1 MPKRQVSVPKREVC
15 VPKRQVYVPKRQQL
29 GLRGAETA
37 TFKKVPKWGVTP
49 KRVINKFFYLLTI
62 TFYFR
67 EITCYIMYESNFV
80 QINVCIHSL

>member
-37 TFKKVPKWGVTP
+37 TFKKVPKWGVT
-49 KRVINKFFYLLTI
+49 NFFTTLEET
-62 TFYFR
+62 
-67 EITCYIMYESNFV
+67 
-80 QINVCIHSL
+80 

>member
-37 TFKKVPKWGVTP
+37 TFKKVPKWGVTVWRRNNHD
-49 KRVINKFFYLLTI
+49 KK
-62 TFYFR
+62 
-67 EITCYIMYESNFV
+67 
-80 QINVCIHSL
+80 H

>member
-37 TFKKVPKWGVTP
+37 TLKKVPKWGVTH
-49 KRVINKFFYLLTI
+49 
-62 TFYFR
+62 YF
-67 EITCYIMYESNFV
+67 MV
-80 QINVCIHSL
+80 QK

>member
-37 TFKKVPKWGVTP
+37 TFKKVPKWGVT
-49 KRVINKFFYLLTI
+49 V
-62 TFYFR
+62 
-67 EITCYIMYESNFV
+67 SNWVLSIVSQFCLV
-80 QINVCIHSL
+80 LH

>member
-37 TFKKVPKWGVTP
+37 TFKKVPKWGVTQSD
-49 KRVINKFFYLLTI
+49 KLTKLLPQDRLLGAGI
-62 TFYFR
+62 R
-67 EITCYIMYESNFV
+67 DSHKLC
-80 QINVCIHSL
+80 

>member
-37 TFKKVPKWGVTP
+37 TFKKVPKWGVTLVGNTAIP
-49 KRVINKFFYLLTI
+49 T
-62 TFYFR
+62 
-67 EITCYIMYESNFV
+67 
-80 QINVCIHSL
+80 

>member
-37 TFKKVPKWGVTP
+37 TFKKVPKWGVTHTP
-49 KRVINKFFYLLTI
+49 SVVSAEVGNAR
-62 TFYFR
+62 
-67 EITCYIMYESNFV
+67 
-80 QINVCIHSL
+80 H

>member
-37 TFKKVPKWGVTP
+37 TFKTVPKWGVPVLTAG
-49 KRVINKFFYLLTI
+49 KKVFY
-62 TFYFR
+62 
-67 EITCYIMYESNFV
+67 V
-80 QINVCIHSL
+80 

>member
-37 TFKKVPKWGVTP
+37 TFKKVPKWGVT
-49 KRVINKFFYLLTI
+49 KYLHI
-62 TFYFR
+62 
-67 EITCYIMYESNFV
+67 
-80 QINVCIHSL
+80 

>member
-37 TFKKVPKWGVTP
+37 TLKKVPKWGVTHKYNLP
-49 KRVINKFFYLLTI
+49 DHISRFPCTLRPLYISINFEAN
-62 TFYFR
+62 R
-67 EITCYIMYESNFV
+67 C
-80 QINVCIHSL
+80 